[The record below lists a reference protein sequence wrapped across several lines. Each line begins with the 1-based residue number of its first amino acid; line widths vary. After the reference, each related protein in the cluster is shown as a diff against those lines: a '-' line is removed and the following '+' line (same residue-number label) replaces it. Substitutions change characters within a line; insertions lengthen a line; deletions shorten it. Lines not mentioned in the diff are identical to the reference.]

1 MDTDPQSAAELPYG
15 VGGDRRV
22 AVTGLGLVSGFGIG
36 VKPFWESLS
45 AGRSALRPLGTV
57 PGSVGEL
64 FVTRVD
70 DDALAAATAGEPVER
85 TTAMLGVA
93 VAEALADSGL
103 ATPIADG
110 ARHGLGIGTCQG
122 MFHADGAELP
132 LRADRHVVDMYT
144 RPADEV
150 ARRFGLRGPQA
161 VISTACASSTTAL
174 AWSAAQIRDGR
185 AEVMVSG
192 GAESLCLFAL
202 AGFHGLR
209 ATSPNRCAPYTVSD
223 GMSIGEGAAVLIL
236 EEWEHAVRRGATI
249 LAEFLGSGMS
259 ADAYHPV
266 APDPT
271 ARGALAAARRALAA
285 GGLGPER
292 VDYVSGHGTGTA
304 NNDAM
309 EKEAMIL
316 LFGDRVGSVPISSVK
331 SAVGH
336 TLGAAGAIEA
346 VASVLAL
353 RDGVLPPTAGA
364 GGALDDRIDIV
375 PDLARSARVEVVLSN
390 SYAFGGNNASILLA
404 SPTGVRTRPR
414 LRSARERAV
423 LTGVGAVGP
432 TGTGHAALLAAL
444 AGGAPAPARST
455 ASAEAAEAANPE
467 PVRPEQVLP
476 ALWRRMDDYTRRA
489 ALAAWEALREA
500 GIDPRTDDG
509 PAEEAALMF
518 ATAGG
523 PMRSVEEF
531 GRSLSE
537 LLVPERRSSF
547 ARTTMTSAPGTL
559 GICLGLRG
567 PTITFLSGGTAGLQ
581 ALDHACALVSRGDV
595 PYAVVV
601 ACDEITDAVLDAQT
615 RWWGSGRWADGAVA
629 VVVESA
635 ARARARGRR
644 ALAVVEGTGQAG
656 GADFRAGRVADPAA
670 FTAAAT
676 RALAAAGRGPREI
689 DWVLAAG
696 ADRDRAEAQA
706 ELHALAGLFPDSTP
720 IGHTRRRVGETMAA
734 GGLVDAVAAI
744 AAMRG
749 DLRLP
754 ADGARFSAGV
764 DSTPVGRVLIGTVG
778 CGAVIATVLGAPDGG
793 AGVVPR

>member
-1 MDTDPQSAAELPYG
+1 MDKDTESADDRPRG

-22 AVTGLGLVSGFGIG
+22 AVTGLGLVSGFGVG
-36 VKPFWESLS
+36 VKPFWESLL
-45 AGRSALRPLGTV
+45 AGRTALKPLGSV

-64 FVTRVD
+64 YVTRVD
-70 DDALAAATAGEPVER
+70 DRALAAATGGEAVER
-85 TTAMLGVA
+85 TSAMLGAA

-103 ATPIADG
+103 AAPVEDG
-110 ARHGLGIGTCQG
+110 ARQGLGIGTCQG
-122 MFHADGAELP
+122 MFHAEGAELP

-144 RPADEV
+144 RPADHV

-185 AEVMVSG
+185 AEVMVAG

-236 EEWEHAVRRGATI
+236 EEWEHAVRRGATV
-249 LAEFLGSGMS
+249 LVEFLGSGMS

-285 GGLGPER
+285 GGVGAER

-304 NNDAM
+304 GNDAM

-353 RDGVLPPTAGA
+353 HEGVLPPTAGA
-364 GGALDDRIDIV
+364 GGVLDDRIDIV
-375 PDLARSARVEVVLSN
+375 PDVGRPARVEVVLSN

-404 SPTGVRTRPR
+404 SPGAVRPR
-414 LRSARERAV
+414 PRPRPARDRAV
-423 LTGVGAVGP
+423 ITGVGAVGP
-432 TGTGHAALLAAL
+432 GGVGHAALLAAL
-444 AGGAPAPARST
+444 AGDPVPASST
-455 ASAEAAEAANPE
+455 E
-467 PVRPEQVLP
+467 PVRPEEVLT
-476 ALWRRMDDYTRRA
+476 ALWRRMDDFTRRA
-489 ALAAWEALREA
+489 VLAASEALREA
-500 GIDPRTDDG
+500 GIDPRADDG
-509 PAEEAALMF
+509 AAEEAALMF

-581 ALDHACALVSRGDV
+581 ALDHACGAVARGEV

-601 ACDEITDAVLDAQT
+601 GCDEITDAVLDAQT
-615 RWWGSGRWADGAVA
+615 RWWGPGRWADGAVA

-656 GADFRAGRVADPAA
+656 GADFRAGQAADPTA
-670 FTAAAT
+670 FVAAAT

-696 ADRDRAEAQA
+696 ARPDRVEARAE
-706 ELHALAGLFPDSTP
+706 LRALARMFPDSTP
-720 IGHTRRRVGETMAA
+720 VGRTRPRLGETMAA
-734 GGLVDAVAAI
+734 GGLVDAVAAM
-744 AAMRG
+744 AAIRG
-749 DLRLP
+749 GLRLP
-754 ADGARFSAGV
+754 VDDVRASSAAG
-764 DSTPVGRVLIGTVG
+764 SAPVRRVLIDTVG
-778 CGAVIATVLGAPDGG
+778 CGGVIATVLGAPDGG
-793 AGVVPR
+793 VADGPR

>member
-1 MDTDPQSAAELPYG
+1 MDEDAEHADVRPGG

-22 AVTGLGLVSGFGIG
+22 AVTGLGVVSGFGVG
-36 VKPFWESLS
+36 VKPFWASLL
-45 AGRSALRPLGTV
+45 AGRTALGLLGSVPGPLG
-57 PGSVGEL
+57 EL
-64 FVTRVD
+64 YVTRVD
-70 DDALAAATAGEPVER
+70 DRALAAATGGEPVER
-85 TTAMLGVA
+85 TTAMLGAA
-93 VAEALADSGL
+93 VTEALAHSGL
-103 ATPIADG
+103 AAPVPDG
-110 ARHGLGIGTCQG
+110 GRHGLGIGTCQG

-132 LRADRHVVDMYT
+132 LRGERHVADMYT
-144 RPADEV
+144 RPADHI

-185 AEVMVSG
+185 AEVMVAG

-209 ATSPNRCAPYTVSD
+209 ATSAGRCAPYTVSD
-223 GMSIGEGAAVLIL
+223 GMSVGEGAAVLIL
-236 EEWEHAVRRGATI
+236 EEWEHAVRRGADI
-249 LAEFLGSGMS
+249 LVEFLGSGMS

-271 ARGALAAARRALAA
+271 ARGALAAARRALTAA
-285 GGLGPER
+285 GLGAER
-292 VDYVSGHGTGTA
+292 IDYVSGHGTGTA
-304 NNDAM
+304 SNDTM

-316 LFGDRVGSVPISSVK
+316 LFGDRVGAVPISSVK

-353 RDGVLPPTAGA
+353 REGVLPPTAGA
-364 GGALDDRIDIV
+364 GGVLDDRIDIV
-375 PDLARSARVEVVLSN
+375 PDHARPARVEVVLSN

-404 SPTGVRTRPR
+404 SPGAVPA
-414 LRSARERAV
+414 RSRARAARDRV
-423 LTGVGAVGP
+423 VITGVGAVGP
-432 TGTGHAALLAAL
+432 AGVGHAALWA
-444 AGGAPAPARST
+444 APA
-455 ASAEAAEAANPE
+455 AAESVAEGPE
-467 PVRPEQVLP
+467 LACPDEVLP
-476 ALWRRMDDYTRRA
+476 GQWRRMDGFTRRA
-489 ALAAWEALREA
+489 VVAAVEALREA
-500 GIDPRTDDG
+500 GIDPRAQDG

-518 ATAGG
+518 ATASG

-537 LLVPERRSSF
+537 LLVPARRASF

-567 PTITFLSGGTAGLQ
+567 PTITFLSGATAGLQ
-581 ALDHACALVSRGDV
+581 ALDHACGLVARGEV

-601 ACDEITDAVLDAQT
+601 GCDEITDTFRDAQL
-615 RWWGSGRWADGAVA
+615 RWWGPGRWVDGASA

-635 ARARARGRR
+635 RRARARGRR
-644 ALAVVEGTGQAG
+644 ASAVVEGTGQAG
-656 GADFRAGRVADPAA
+656 GADFAAGRPADPSAFASAA
-670 FTAAAT
+670 G

-696 ADRDRAEAQA
+696 AAPDRVEAQA
-706 ELHALAGLFPDSTP
+706 ELVALARVFPGSTA
-720 IGHTRRRVGETMAA
+720 IARTRGRLGETLAA
-734 GGLVDAVAAI
+734 GGLLDVLTAI

-749 DLRLP
+749 DLDLSALGAHASS
-754 ADGARFSAGV
+754 ADGPEQGV
-764 DSTPVGRVLIGTVG
+764 IRRVLIETVG
-778 CGAVIATVLGAPDGG
+778 CAGVVATVLGAPED
-793 AGVVPR
+793 ARADPSR